1 MLTIAF
7 GLLLCIPGGTGST
20 SKPERSAELL
30 DNDPFRTIGPYCGVY
45 AVYGCLRLFGKSTA
59 LEMLLEPRYV
69 GSRAGSTLAELIR
82 AVEDC
87 GLRSR
92 ALRGLTAESL
102 KAADAPIILHVK
114 DRRRTHEYNHWL
126 LYLGEQDG
134 KARVLDP
141 PGSVEVVPF
150 AQILARWDGTGLV
163 VSNRPIE
170 TSRYVKAT
178 WLGTLTTLCLPVA
191 FTAFVLSLAK
201 TRSKVVSAPKRF
213 PTFRRIGRETIALV
227 GCSLSLATAYH
238 QFSSEGFYRN
248 RAALASVQTRFYTEN
263 MPEYSVEEMTRVVQ
277 DPKTVVIDARL
288 STRAS
293 PGRDQRSG
301 QFDDFLPN
309 ASARPSSQRPA
320 DRSLLPKRGMSVRRG
335 TRRFSPFQRLYQ
347 SEAFYRRLS
356 RLGRTREVEE
366 TLRGLN
372 ERSGF
377 RGDEACSAHR
387 KFGSWDLV
395 GSWRSFSC

>member
-277 DPKTVVIDARL
+277 DPKTVVIDARFARAYQL
-288 STRAS
+288 GHLPGAINVPVNSTISYRTQVL
-293 PGRDQRSG
+293 GRLPKDQPIVLYCQSEG
-301 QFDDFLPN
+301 CQFDEELADFLHFN
-309 ASARPSSQRPA
+309 GYTNLRLFTGGYRAWEERAKSK
-320 DRSLLPKRGMSVRRG
+320 KR
-335 TRRFSPFQRLYQ
+335 
-347 SEAFYRRLS
+347 
-356 RLGRTREVEE
+356 
-366 TLRGLN
+366 
-372 ERSGF
+372 
-377 RGDEACSAHR
+377 
-387 KFGSWDLV
+387 
-395 GSWRSFSC
+395 